1 MTLSK
6 LEEQENFLSCVL
18 EKSQPQND
26 VVAYGRGFQQGGVF
40 KVRPDTKSRGG
51 CCRFLVQYDGGRG
64 SAEKLA

>member
-1 MTLSK
+1 MTLCK

-51 CCRFLVQYDGGRG
+51 AVGFWSNMTGGGAALR
-64 SAEKLA
+64 S